1 MPVTRTMA
9 RERPSLLPPPNARG
23 KSSSATSSRYS
34 LSNEELDELVQGF
47 DGDEALTTS
56 GRTYEELVSASQ
68 RQSQLSGTA
77 GRSQPRDS
85 EMSEETE
92 DSEPSQNYGRQ
103 SVGVMLG
110 RNLSSWSTGRNS
122 LSNWSTIGGEKNAAL
137 NDNGDDDGGD
147 DYTEKRI
154 PNSVHLGNIMDTG
167 RKSNVSHPSL
177 GGGRNSLETP
187 IDGNAR
193 HANISQR
200 RSNHV
205 SSRSTHRSNIVNA
218 RASRPSQMDHV
229 GRYSSLNMSHISSS
243 SSSGLLDASGEDLM
257 LEDSWTPI
265 RTSLEHSFDKSIAN
279 EATFPPNKANGC
291 GTKTT
296 LGLKISGSLSPIR
309 GRSSKKLSPKK
320 MPESST
326 SSSTKS
332 PIKAKS
338 PVRSPFGDVSPNCS
352 PKKANS
358 PKKGNA
364 TTSPKKKALS
374 PKKKALSPNGTY
386 SLKEAEGKLLSMP
399 MATATT
405 NIESGSGSSNMS
417 VSSGSEA
424 TSSSATTLE
433 QGASSSKKLVL
444 QSLSSSR
451 NDFKKSDMVPKNA
464 SLIFRGSGVVKA
476 TAQEGGEES
485 SILSPEKIS
494 TKDHIRSPVPTPN
507 SQRKVIKRFRA
518 SVPTASYLV
527 QDDLMDDSLEK
538 NSTRKEVAVV
548 VEPANNIHG
557 SEKIATAN
565 GGSSEAVKPMEVET
579 TQSTYEN
586 AFVFP
591 LNSIPSPRIKTLC
604 MFHDQAVS
612 NGSPSHQYQLNR
624 AGANVVSL
632 QEVILPSIAYE
643 TNSVLKQQQAK
654 ALRHAQDGMP
664 VSQGKEIVEAIETCR
679 KVVNKC
685 TGEAMKVVGEEWR
698 EREKERQRL
707 RVERFEREKEQ
718 QRLDDLN
725 AKRERKE
732 ARARSR
738 QDRYERQKTDK
749 RLNHPRNKE
758 LWQEVAKLMVDIQKL
773 EKEERLWKEAL
784 VEVNRLVEYHQP
796 PEMIELDSIVKE
808 KSSGKLLKSI
818 EKVDLESLTTTLV
831 GDVTMATER
840 INWMLKSVTLAM
852 EESDKLR
859 KEAYNKYQ
867 YDGHKFWGYPK
878 VDDSKGLFIALSM
891 ESPFKG

>member
-9 RERPSLLPPPNARG
+9 RERPSLLPPPNNAQG

-34 LSNEELDELVQGF
+34 LSNEELDALAQGF

-77 GRSQPRDS
+77 GRYQPRDS

-92 DSEPSQNYGRQ
+92 GSEPSQNNGRQ

-122 LSNWSTIGGEKNAAL
+122 LSNWSTIGGGKNAVL

-154 PNSVHLGNIMDTG
+154 PNSVHMGNIMDTG

-187 IDGNAR
+187 IDVNAG

-205 SSRSTHRSNIVNA
+205 SSRGTQRSNIVNA
-218 RASRPSQMDHV
+218 RASRPSQVDHV
-229 GRYSSLNMSHISSS
+229 GRSSSLNMSHISSS

-291 GTKTT
+291 GAKTT
-296 LGLKISGSLSPIR
+296 LGLKSSGSLSPIR
-309 GRSSKKLSPKK
+309 GRSSNNFSPKK
-320 MPESST
+320 MPKSST

-338 PVRSPFGDVSPNCS
+338 PVRSPFGDVSPNRS

-358 PKKGNA
+358 PKQGTA
-364 TTSPKKKALS
+364 TTS

-399 MATATT
+399 TATATT

-417 VSSGSEA
+417 VSSGSEV
-424 TSSSATTLE
+424 TSSSATRLE

-444 QSLSSSR
+444 RSLSSSR
-451 NDFKKSDMVPKNA
+451 NSLKKSDMVPKNA
-464 SLIFRGSGVVKA
+464 SLMGRDSGVAKA
-476 TAQEGGEES
+476 TAQEGEAEM
-485 SILSPEKIS
+485 SILSPEKSS
-494 TKDHIRSPVPTPN
+494 TKDHVRSPVPTPN

-518 SVPTASYLV
+518 SVPTANYLV

-538 NSTRKEVAVV
+538 NSTRTEVAVV

-557 SEKIATAN
+557 GEKIATAY

-591 LNSIPSPRIKTLC
+591 LNSIPSPRIKTLR

-624 AGANVVSL
+624 AGANLISL

-643 TNSVLKQQQAK
+643 TNAVLKQQQAK

-664 VSQGKEIVEAIETCR
+664 DSQGKEIVEAIETCR
-679 KVVNKC
+679 KVVTKC
-685 TGEAMKVVGEEWR
+685 TGEAMKVVGEECR

-707 RVERFEREKEQ
+707 RVERLEREKEQ
-718 QRLDDLN
+718 QRLDELN

-738 QDRYERQKTDK
+738 QERYERQKTDK
-749 RLNHPRNKE
+749 RLNHPRNKM

-796 PEMIELDSIVKE
+796 PEMIELDSIVTE

-818 EKVDLESLTTTLV
+818 EKSNLESLTTTLV

-840 INWMLKSVTLAM
+840 INWMLKSVSLAM

-859 KEAYNKYQ
+859 KEAYDKYQ